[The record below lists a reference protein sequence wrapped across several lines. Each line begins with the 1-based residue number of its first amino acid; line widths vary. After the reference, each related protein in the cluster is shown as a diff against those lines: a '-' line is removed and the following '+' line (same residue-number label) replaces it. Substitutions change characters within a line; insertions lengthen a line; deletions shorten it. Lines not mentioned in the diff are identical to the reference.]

1 MVEQA
6 QVNAPNVEVSLQV
19 TMKDL
24 KKVAQGKIL
33 VEWDHKNKEKLAQEA
48 KAQPDE
54 AKES

>member
-1 MVEQA
+1 M
-6 QVNAPNVEVSLQV
+6 EVPLQV

-33 VEWDHKNKEKLAQEA
+33 VEWDHRNKEKLAQEA
-48 KAQPDE
+48 KPQLDE